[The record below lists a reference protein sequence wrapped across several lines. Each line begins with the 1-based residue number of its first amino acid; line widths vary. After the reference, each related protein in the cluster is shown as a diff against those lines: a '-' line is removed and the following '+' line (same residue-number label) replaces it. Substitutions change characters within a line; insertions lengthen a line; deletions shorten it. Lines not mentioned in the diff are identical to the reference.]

1 MTSNT
6 PTVSRSQSEHAWLK
20 RLLPYRT
27 PSPWRSIVE
36 LAVTIVPLAAFWAA
50 CCVSLVHGQWWGLVL
65 TIPAAGF
72 LVRLFMIQ
80 HDCGHGAFFGKR
92 HVDDWIGRVIG
103 VLTLTPYDYWRRSH
117 AIHHASSGNLDARG
131 IGDVTTLTVAEY
143 WALPPWRR
151 LGYRL
156 YRHPAV
162 MFGIGPIWLFAI
174 QQRVPVGLMRGGVT
188 PWMSTM
194 ATNAAVACLVVGLIW
209 LVGWL
214 PFLLIQ
220 LPILFIASAAGVWL
234 FYVQHQ
240 FEHTHWSG
248 QEDWEFESAALHGSS
263 YYDLPTPLRW
273 LTANIGI
280 HHVHHISS
288 RVPYYRL
295 PEVLRDYPELKAIG
309 RIGVLE
315 SLHGVKLVLWD
326 ESKRRLV
333 SFREARASA

>member
-1 MTSNT
+1 MSS
-6 PTVSRSQSEHAWLK
+6 PTLEAPQRQADTTWLK
-20 RLLPYRT
+20 RLSRYRQPDKLRSLFELGVTVIPY
-27 PSPWRSIVE
+27 
-36 LAVTIVPLAAFWAA
+36 LALWALAATA
-50 CCVSLVHGQWWGLVL
+50 LVNGVWWGLLL

-80 HDCGHGAFFGKR
+80 HDCGHGAFFGQRK
-92 HVDDWIGRVIG
+92 VDDWIGRAIG
-103 VLTLTPYDYWRRSH
+103 VITLTPYDSWRRSH

-131 IGDVTTLTVAEY
+131 TGDVKTLTLAEY
-143 WALPPWRR
+143 RALSPIGQ

-162 MFGIGPIWLFAI
+162 MFGLGPIWLFI
-174 QQRVPVGLMRGGVT
+174 LLQRWPGSLREGLA
-188 PWMSTM
+188 PWLSTM
-194 ATNAAVACLVVGLIW
+194 ATNAAVVVLYAGLIA
-209 LVGWL
+209 LIGWL

-220 LPILFIASAAGVWL
+220 LPIVLLGGAAGIWL

-240 FEHTHWSG
+240 FEETDWSRG
-248 QEDWEFESAALHGSS
+248 EDWNFEQAALRGSS

-295 PEVLRDYPELKAIG
+295 PEVLRDYPELKQIG
-309 RIGVLE
+309 RIGVLD
-315 SLHGVKLVLWD
+315 SLRTVKLVLWD
-326 ESKRRLV
+326 EASRKLI
-333 SFREARASA
+333 SFREARALA